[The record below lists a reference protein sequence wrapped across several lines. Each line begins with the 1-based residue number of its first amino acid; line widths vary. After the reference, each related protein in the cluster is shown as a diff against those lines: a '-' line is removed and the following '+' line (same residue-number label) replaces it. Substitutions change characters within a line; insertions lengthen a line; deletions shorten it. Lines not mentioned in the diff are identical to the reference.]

1 MPELPEVETIVREL
15 RSQIIGKSVLD
26 ILEIRKGTVRYLPA
40 ATDIPCHFGMI
51 RSIDRRGKYLVF
63 RLVTDITIIIHL
75 GMSGKLILAD
85 SKDTRPTHLR
95 AQLALSDDSF
105 LYFDDIRTFG
115 HITVQ
120 RSQGPLFFEQR
131 MGIEPLDPGFTAE
144 YLQDRLRRR
153 KSPLKNLLL
162 DQSIVAGIGNIY
174 GCEALYRAKIHPAVR
189 AGSLESSHLK
199 KLVKEIRAVLNEA
212 IGHNGTTISNY
223 RRVDNK
229 TGGFQNFLK
238 VYQKSCCPKGHPID
252 KLTQAGRST
261 YFCPVCQKKKQ
272 TDQIK
277 TRPRIQTR

>member
-1 MPELPEVETIVREL
+1 MYYNIPNINRYLHQVVKYRKPIILFYIFLAITLALIYQPKFLSSDELFWLNDSKELKKTNNQQLTTYSLEKLIVHIDKLDDASLEKL
-15 RSQIIGKSVLD
+15 KQLHQD
-26 ILEIRKGTVRYLPA
+26 ILKLDGVTKVSSIFSNDFIETQEKNKT
-40 ATDIPCHFGMI
+40 GMVVVI
-51 RSIDRRGKYLVF
+51 NSSEL
-63 RLVTDITIIIHL
+63 
-75 GMSGKLILAD
+75 D
-85 SKDTRPTHLR
+85 S
-95 AQLALSDDSF
+95 LS
-105 LYFDDIRTFG
+105 
-115 HITVQ
+115 
-120 RSQGPLFFEQR
+120 
-131 MGIEPLDPGFTAE
+131 
-144 YLQDRLRRR
+144 
-153 KSPLKNLLL
+153 
-162 DQSIVAGIGNIY
+162 
-174 GCEALYRAKIHPAVR
+174 
-189 AGSLESSHLK
+189 LK